1 MDVRAQ
7 GYYSTEEELSYML
20 LLASHRDSPPNS
32 NLIKVKAV
40 CFTELS
46 IIHKNRHA
54 ARGEPA
60 MLSGIFDDLCL
71 SK

>member
-1 MDVRAQ
+1 
-7 GYYSTEEELSYML
+7 ML
-20 LLASHRDSPPNS
+20 LLASHRDGPPHS

-40 CFTELS
+40 HFTALS